1 MGDGERSVGSTKYE
15 LHIYNRTR
23 KVKYVIGS
31 IHLSALTSGVLEEEQ
46 CERLVANRFV
56 NVQGGRNNNIALDE
70 YLEILNR
77 ESKIACSG
85 HQTKKSIIEHSKEY
99 PHLVGFVQ
107 HLESISDMNRRK
119 GFHHLPNYHDDVK
132 KVALDLVKHNVPC
145 NIPKRQLKCRCL
157 VNDKNPFENCYS
169 GLLLSSQAKLT
180 IPTSPKS
187 SYIA

>member
-1 MGDGERSVGSTKYE
+1 MGDGERSVRSTKYE
-15 LHIYNRTR
+15 LPIYNRTR

-77 ESKIACSG
+77 ESKIAYSG

-99 PHLVGFVQ
+99 PHLFGFVQ
-107 HLESISDMNRRK
+107 HLESISDMN
-119 GFHHLPNYHDDVK
+119 PT
-132 KVALDLVKHNVPC
+132 KVALDLVKHNVLC
-145 NIPKRQLKCRCL
+145 NIPKRQLQCRCL

-169 GLLLSSQAKLT
+169 GLPEMIHRHKPSLPYRRLRSHH
-180 IPTSPKS
+180 I
-187 SYIA
+187 